1 MILTSKQAVHHLHS
15 SPTPRNWL
23 SSWFSTR
30 SATLWKMSSTKPI
43 ITTIHGPSV
52 IYPYL
57 ATTSSNRDLKWM
69 SSFST
74 IWLRYRLRSGMSDR
88 TKGHVCAA
96 SYIGCSTITLSSH
109 VTSSCFAVLK
119 SPTCS
124 VRASCLGFSRW
135 GSVIKIWEKWGP
147 WYNCT
152 LWVKEWDVFSMC
164 FKYADAVES
173 YMYIYIYISPNM
185 YIYMSALHQ
194 CCIYV
199 NYDLMSA
206 HDYCDF
212 TVTFRTQGLRNSSPH
227 YSFNVLGI
235 WVFLNVAI

>member
-1 MILTSKQAVHHLHS
+1 MILTSKQAVHHLHG
-15 SPTPRNWL
+15 SPTSRNWL

-30 SATLWKMSSTKPI
+30 STTLWKMSSTKPI
-43 ITTIHGPSV
+43 ITTIHGPSI
-52 IYPYL
+52 IYPSL
-57 ATTSSNRDLKWM
+57 ATTSSKRDLKWM

-74 IWLRYRLRSGMSDR
+74 IWLSYRLRPGMSDR

-96 SYIGCSTITLSSH
+96 SYMGCSTITLSH

-164 FKYADAVES
+164 FKYADAVIYIHI
-173 YMYIYIYISPNM
+173 YMYVTQYVYIYICLLYISAASTLIM
-185 YIYMSALHQ
+185 TSW
-194 CCIYV
+194 V
-199 NYDLMSA
+199 LMTIATSQSRSG
-206 HDYCDF
+206 H
-212 TVTFRTQGLRNSSPH
+212 RG
-227 YSFNVLGI
+227 
-235 WVFLNVAI
+235 